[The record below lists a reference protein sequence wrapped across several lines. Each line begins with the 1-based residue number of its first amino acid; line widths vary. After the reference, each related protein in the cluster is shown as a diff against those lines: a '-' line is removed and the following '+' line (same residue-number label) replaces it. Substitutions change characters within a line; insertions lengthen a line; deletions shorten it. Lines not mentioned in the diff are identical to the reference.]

1 MRVEDLESIRIKL
14 ASPEEVVSWSH
25 GEITK
30 PETINYRTQR
40 PEKDGLFC
48 ERIFGPERDYE
59 CYCGKYKR
67 VRYKGIVCDRCGVE
81 VTKSS
86 VRRERMGHIK
96 LACPVSHIWFLRGVP
111 SRIGQVLNL
120 PMLALEKVIY
130 FAAYIIVSVDNEEKE
145 KIAAEIEAEFN
156 EKTKTQK
163 RLFESQNPNTKKSDK
178 ETQKALQAILDEL
191 RDARDRAKSELA
203 SIEFMRVIS
212 EAEYRNL
219 SLKYGQC
226 FSAGTGAETVRKLCE
241 KIDLAEAV
249 KNLKVQLETATPEEK
264 RKIYIR
270 LKLLQGMHQA
280 GIRPEWMLITA
291 LPVLPADLRPIVQL
305 DGGRYASSDLNDL
318 YRRVINRNN
327 RLKYLQEIAAPE
339 VIVRNEK
346 RMLQEAVDS
355 LIDNG
360 MRKGTTTQATTGGRR
375 LLKSLADM
383 LKGKQGRFR
392 QNLLGKRVD
401 YSGRSVIV
409 VGPHL
414 RLNQVGIPKKM
425 ALELFKPFVIHRV
438 LEKEMAFNVRG
449 ASRLIEAETDEI
461 WAILE
466 EVVKDKLVLINRAPT
481 LHRLSIQAFYPVLIE
496 GEALQIHPMVC
507 KAFNADFDG
516 DQMAVHLP
524 LSALAQKEAR
534 ERMLSSLNLLKPAKG
549 TPVVTVYQDM
559 VLGCY
564 WLTAEVAGAK
574 GEGKVFAG
582 PDEAVMVCEFGDLDM
597 RAKIKVRGVKPSA
610 PGFTETTVGRIIF
623 NRTLP
628 EDFAFVNQKVKVK
641 DLENIA
647 EDVIRHYNVQTVEDT
662 LDRIKELG
670 FEYST
675 LSGISWGM
683 DDLHVPAEKAGIIKE
698 AEKEVEK
705 TEDYYQKGL
714 LSKDEK
720 KNKIIEIWSKTKAT
734 IENLVPKTLSEES
747 SVYQM
752 IDAGAR
758 GSWSQPVQMAGMKG
772 LVVDPSGDI
781 IELPVKNSYKE
792 GLDVLEYFN
801 STHGARKGTVDTALR
816 TSTAGYLT
824 RRLVDVAHEAIISQ
838 EDCGDT
844 DGMEI
849 YLKESEE
856 IGQNFLYKVVG
867 HVCAETVKSDKETII
882 KKGGMID
889 WETGRRLIAAG
900 VEKIR
905 IRTPLSCKSEKG
917 LCQKCYGW
925 DLGNNQM
932 VRLGEAVGIIAAQSI
947 GEPGTQLTMRTFHT
961 GGVAS
966 GTDITSGLPRVEE
979 IFEARIPGGKA
990 EICPADGTVLEVIS
1004 EKGQNKIIRIKI
1016 KSKDAPKDGKKEAKK
1031 RKKAAEDKKEDVPSR
1046 AANFQTIEFS
1056 APGNVNVL
1064 VRAGDEI
1071 TKGRPLWEGS
1081 LDLKELY
1088 KLVGRDAVQRYI
1100 LREVQHIYS
1109 SQGATIHDKH
1119 VAVIIRQMFSRV
1131 KIKDP
1136 GDSLFTPKEVVELK
1150 QVLEEN
1156 KRLIEQKLRPV
1167 DFVPV
1172 LLGVSKVALTT
1183 GSWLSSASFQETSRV
1198 LIKAG
1203 LERLEDRLD
1212 GLKEN
1217 VIIGKLIPAGT
1228 GFGAGAAVT
1237 EETSPAEDGEVP
1249 KNRSGI

>member
-1 MRVEDLESIRIKL
+1 MRVEDLQSIRIKL
-14 ASPEEVVSWSH
+14 ASPEEVISWSH

-111 SRIGQVLNL
+111 SRIGQVLDL
-120 PMLALEKVIY
+120 PMQALEKVIY
-130 FAAYIIVSVDNEEKE
+130 FASYVIIHVDEEEKK
-145 KIAAEIEAEFN
+145 KIAGEIEAEFG

-163 RLFESQNPNTKKSDK
+163 KIFEKDDK
-178 ETQKALQAILDEL
+178 ATQKELQGALEDL
-191 RDARDRAKSELA
+191 RDARDRAKQELN
-203 SIEFMRVIS
+203 SIQFMRVIS

-219 SLKYGQC
+219 SLKFGQC
-226 FSAGTGAETVRKLCE
+226 FTAGTGAETIRKLCE
-241 KIDLAEAV
+241 KVNLEKVIEDL
-249 KNLKVQLETATPEEK
+249 KKQLADASPEEK
-264 RKIYIR
+264 RKIYVR
-270 LKLLQGMHQA
+270 LKLLQGMQQA

-327 RLKYLQEIAAPE
+327 RLKYLQEIGAPE

-409 VGPHL
+409 VGPYL

-425 ALELFKPFVIHRV
+425 ALELFKPFVIRRI

-481 LHRLSIQAFYPVLIE
+481 LHRLSIQAFNPVLIE

-524 LSALAQKEAR
+524 LSDMAQKEAR

-564 WLTAEVAGAK
+564 WLTTEVGGAK
-574 GEGKVFAG
+574 GEGKVFAT
-582 PDEAVMVCEFGDLDM
+582 PDEAIMFYEFGDVDL
-597 RAKIKVRGVKPSA
+597 RAKIKVRDIKPSA

-623 NRTLP
+623 NKTLP
-628 EDFAFVNQKVKVK
+628 DDFAYVNRMVKVK

-647 EDVIRHYNVQTVEDT
+647 EDIIRKYNTQTTEDT
-662 LDRIKELG
+662 LDRVKELG

-675 LSGISWGM
+675 VSGISWGM
-683 DDLHVPAEKAGIIKE
+683 DDLHVPVEKAGIIKE

-705 TEDYYQKGL
+705 TEDYYAKGL
-714 LSKDEK
+714 LSKEEK
-720 KNKIIEIWSKTKAT
+720 KNKIIEIWSKAKST
-734 IENLVPKTLSEES
+734 IESLVPKTLSNTS

-824 RRLVDVAHEAIISQ
+824 RRLVDVAHEAIIS
-838 EDCGDT
+838 EHDCGDT
-844 DGMEI
+844 EGFDV
-849 YLKESEE
+849 LFRDSEE
-856 IGQNFLYKVVG
+856 LGQNFLYKVVG
-867 HVCAETVKSDKETII
+867 HVSMENFKSSKTKEMILRE
-882 KKGGMID
+882 GEVID
-889 WETGRRLIAAG
+889 WEKGRLLIDEG
-900 VEKIR
+900 IEKIKVR
-905 IRTPLSCKSEKG
+905 SPLSCKSIHG

-925 DLGNNQM
+925 DLGNNKV
-932 VRLGEAVGIIAAQSI
+932 VRMGEAVGIIAAQSI

-966 GTDITSGLPRVEE
+966 GADITSGLPRVEE
-979 IFEARIPGGKA
+979 IFEARVPGGKA

-1004 EKGQNKIIRIKI
+1004 EKGQNKIIKIKI
-1016 KSKDAPKDGKKEAKK
+1016 KSKDAVAKDGKE
-1031 RKKAAEDKKEDVPSR
+1031 KKAAKEEDTNKVTKEGQLPKGYQIVD
-1046 AANFQTIEFS
+1046 FS
-1056 APGNVNVL
+1056 APSNVNVL

-1071 TKGRPLWEGS
+1071 KKGQQLWEGS

-1088 KLVGRDAVQRYI
+1088 KLVGKDAAQRYI
-1100 LREVQHIYS
+1100 LKEVQRIYS

-1150 QVLEEN
+1150 KVLEEN
-1156 KRLIEQKLRPV
+1156 EKLIAEKKKPV
-1167 DFVPV
+1167 QFAPV

-1183 GSWLSSASFQETSRV
+1183 GSFLSSASFQETSRV
-1198 LIKAG
+1198 LIKAS

-1228 GFGAGAAVT
+1228 GFPCPENEGYVEKAPDVV
-1237 EETSPAEDGEVP
+1237 EE
-1249 KNRSGI
+1249 K

>member
-1 MRVEDLESIRIKL
+1 MRVEDLESVRIKL
-14 ASPEEVVSWSH
+14 ASPEEVISWSH

-67 VRYKGIVCDRCGVE
+67 VRYKGIICDRCGVE

-86 VRRERMGHIK
+86 VRRERMGHIQ

-111 SRIGQVLNL
+111 TRIGQVLDL

-130 FAAYIIVSVDNEEKE
+130 FASYIIVSVDDAEKE
-145 KIAAEIEAEFN
+145 KIVEEIEAEFS
-156 EKTKTQK
+156 EKSKI
-163 RLFESQNPNTKKSDK
+163 RKKAAEKDGKSG
-178 ETQKALQAILDEL
+178 QKALAADLEEL
-191 RDARDRAKSELA
+191 RAARDRAKQELA
-203 SIEFMRVIS
+203 GVQFMRVIS
-212 EAEYRNL
+212 EVEYRNL

-241 KIDLAEAV
+241 KIDLGQTIDR
-249 KNLKVQLETATPEEK
+249 LKERLESASPEEK

-270 LKLLQGMHQA
+270 LKLLQGMHRA

-327 RLKYLQEIAAPE
+327 RLKYLQEIGAPE

-360 MRKGTTTQATTGGRR
+360 MRKSTTTQATTGGRR

-401 YSGRSVIV
+401 YSARSVIV
-409 VGPHL
+409 VGPYL

-438 LEKEMAFNVRG
+438 LEKELAFNVRG
-449 ASRLIEAETDEI
+449 ASRLIEAQTDEI

-466 EVVKDKLVLINRAPT
+466 EVVKNKLVMINRAPT
-481 LHRLSIQAFYPVLIE
+481 LHRLSIQAFSPVLIE

-524 LSALAQKEAR
+524 LSDMAQKEAR

-564 WLTAEVAGAK
+564 WLTTEVANAQ
-574 GEGKVFAG
+574 GESRVFAN
-582 PDEAVMVCEFGDLDM
+582 PDEAVMVYECGGIDL
-597 RAKIKVRGVKPSA
+597 RAKIKVKNVKPSEND
-610 PGFTETTVGRIIF
+610 FVETTVGRIIF

-628 EDFAFVNQKVKVK
+628 EDFNFINKMVKVG
-641 DLENIA
+641 DLEKIA
-647 EDVIRHYNVQTVEDT
+647 EDIIRTYDVKTVEDT

-675 LSGISWGM
+675 VSGISWGM
-683 DDLHVPAEKAGIIKE
+683 DDLHVPAEKPAIIKE
-698 AEKEVEK
+698 AEREVEK
-705 TEDYYQKGL
+705 TEDYYNKGL
-714 LSKDEK
+714 LSKEEK
-720 KNKIIEIWSKTKAT
+720 KNKIIEIWSKAKST
-734 IENLVPKTLSEES
+734 IENLVPKTLSETS

-772 LVVDPSGDI
+772 LVVDPSSDI

-844 DGMEI
+844 EGFDVFF
-849 YLKESEE
+849 KDSED
-856 IGQNFLYKVVG
+856 IGQNFAYKVVG
-867 HVCAETVKSDKETII
+867 YVSMETVKSPETKKVIVKEGEI
-882 KKGGMID
+882 ID
-889 WETGRRLIAAG
+889 WNKARELVDTGI
-900 VEKIR
+900 EKIK
-905 IRTPLSCKSEKG
+905 IRSPLSCKAEKG

-925 DLGNNQM
+925 DLGNNKM
-932 VRLGEAVGIIAAQSI
+932 VQLGEAVGIIAAQSI

-966 GTDITSGLPRVEE
+966 SADITSGLPRVEE
-979 IFEARIPGGKA
+979 IFEARVPGGKA
-990 EICPADGTVLEVIS
+990 EICSADGTVLEVIS
-1004 EKGQNKIIRIKI
+1004 EKGQNKIIKVKI
-1016 KSKDAPKDGKKEAKK
+1016 QPKEGGKKSAKDSKD
-1031 RKKAAEDKKEDVPSR
+1031 DKKDKSSS
-1046 AANFQTIEFS
+1046 AKDSKNSQIIDFS
-1056 APGNVNVL
+1056 APANANVL
-1064 VRAGDEI
+1064 VKAGDEI
-1071 TKGRPLWEGS
+1071 KKGQPLWEGS
-1081 LDLKELY
+1081 LDLKEVY
-1088 KLVGRDAVQRYI
+1088 KLLGKDAAQRYI
-1100 LREVQHIYS
+1100 LKEIQHIYS

-1156 KRLIEQKLRPV
+1156 KKLAEQKLKLV
-1167 DFVPV
+1167 EYVPV

-1183 GSWLSSASFQETSRV
+1183 SSFLSAASFQETSRV
-1198 LIKAG
+1198 LIKAS
-1203 LERLEDRLD
+1203 LERLEDKLD

-1228 GFGAGAAVT
+1228 GFRYEENKEEDLEQEEPGAM
-1237 EETSPAEDGEVP
+1237 E
-1249 KNRSGI
+1249 KSGKE